1 MELGKVLLKKPD
13 PTLAIHIAEKLVFP
27 MKNAFF
33 IGDTPTD
40 MQTALKAGMFPIG
53 VLWGFRNKKILSE
66 AGAKLLCESPRE
78 IYNL

>member
-13 PTLAIHIAEKLVFP
+13 PTLAIHIAEKLGIP
-27 MKNAFF
+27 NEECIF

-53 VLWGFRNKKILSE
+53 VLWGFRTKKYYQKPGLNYFVNPRGKFIIL
-66 AGAKLLCESPRE
+66 
-78 IYNL
+78 